1 MLEKLAAKKFLPQ
14 RNNKKSNAGQRSKR
28 NGKGVRGRGR
38 SSGRGG
44 ATTTGRVM
52 MRSGTQI
59 NERSMPL
66 FAARTTKRLRY
77 ASSGALSSTSGAVAT
92 YIFSVNGLFDPDI
105 TSTGHQPMGF
115 DQMMVSYNHYYVT
128 SARITVT
135 FRNQTGNATPVV
147 SISVMPDTTPITV
160 SDRIVEFGD
169 VNMTTLESKA
179 VAGSVKTL
187 QQSVSMRRI
196 MGVDDVVDNSEL
208 RGDAASNP
216 TEQTYF
222 HVQTWNNDVFTCSI
236 NFDVVIDY
244 TAIFA
249 EPRVLTESERTALMQ
264 IRRMAISARPQPV
277 GSQDVKAAAGR
288 FW

>member
-1 MLEKLAAKKFLPQ
+1 MAKNSLPKH
-14 RNNKKSNAGQRSKR
+14 NNRKGNVSRRSKT
-28 NGKGVRGRGR
+28 NGKGARGRGR
-38 SSGRGG
+38 TSGKGG
-44 ATTTGRVM
+44 ATTGRVM
-52 MRSGTQI
+52 MRSATQI
-59 NERSMPL
+59 NEHSMPL

-128 SARITVT
+128 SAKITVT

-169 VNMTTLESKA
+169 CNMTILESKA

-196 MGVDDVVDNSEL
+196 MGVDDIVDNSEL

-222 HVQTWNNDVFTCSI
+222 HVQTWNNDVFTCAI

-244 TAIFA
+244 QAIFA
-249 EPRVLTESERTALMQ
+249 EPRVLTESERNALKQ
-264 IRRMAISARPQPV
+264 LRRMAISVPPV
-277 GSQDVKAAAGR
+277 LVEEKSDKPSSW
-288 FW
+288 F